1 MTLFL
6 HTVRLAVQQ
15 QITYR
20 AATFAGLATNFFFG
34 LLRIAVLIALY
45 RGESEVNGMT
55 LQGAITFVVL
65 SQGLITFLSIFGTFD
80 IMNSVYSGAI
90 ASDLLRP
97 WSLYANWM
105 ARDFGRA
112 LVNLVLRG
120 LLLVAMIAPFYP
132 MVVPSRLE
140 QWVGF
145 ILALLL
151 GWQVSYAWRFLVN
164 LASFWTPDARGFAR
178 LAYILMQLLSGFIM
192 PLRLYPNWFAELC
205 KLTPFPALFN
215 TSIEAYLGLVS
226 GTELWLAL
234 FNQMLWVIVLAAL
247 VQVVLRAGVRKLV
260 IQGG

>member
-34 LLRIAVLIALY
+34 LLRIAVLVALY

-55 LQGAITFVVL
+55 LQGAITFVTL

-80 IMNSVYSGAI
+80 IMNSVYNGSI

-97 WSLYANWM
+97 WGLYTNWM

-112 LVNLVLRG
+112 LANLVMRG

-132 MVVPSRLE
+132 LVVPSSAE
-140 QWVGF
+140 QWLGF
-145 ILALLL
+145 LLALML
-151 GWQVSYAWRFLVN
+151 GWQVSFAWRFLVN
-164 LASFWTPDARGFAR
+164 LAAFWTPDARGFGR
-178 LAYILMQLLSGFIM
+178 LAFILMQLFSGFIM
-192 PLRLYPNWFAELC
+192 PMRLYPDWFADLC
-205 KLTPFPALFN
+205 RLTPFPALFN
-215 TSIEAYLGLVS
+215 TSLDAYLGLIT
-226 GTELWLAL
+226 GPDLWLAL
-234 FNQMLWVIVLAAL
+234 LNQCLWLVILAAL
-247 VQVVLRAGVRKLV
+247 VQIVLRAGVRRLV

>member
-1 MTLFL
+1 MTLFW

-20 AATFAGLATNFFFG
+20 AAAFAGLATNFFFG

-55 LQGAITFVVL
+55 LQGAITFVTI
-65 SQGLITFLSIFGTFD
+65 SQGLIAFLSMFGTFD
-80 IMNSVYSGAI
+80 VMNSVYSGAI

-97 WSLYANWM
+97 WGLYTHWM
-105 ARDFGRA
+105 ARDCGRA
-112 LVNLVLRG
+112 LVNLFMRG

-132 MVVPSRLE
+132 LVVPSTLE

-145 ILALLL
+145 LLALLL

-164 LASFWTPDARGFAR
+164 LAAFWTPDARGIGR
-178 LAYILMQLLSGFIM
+178 VAYTAMNLFSGFIM
-192 PLRLYPNWFAELC
+192 PLRLYPDWFAGLC
-205 KLTPFPALFN
+205 RLTPFPALFN

-226 GTELWLAL
+226 GRDLWLAL
-234 FNQMLWVIVLAAL
+234 LNQLLWIVILAAL
-247 VQVVLRAGVRKLV
+247 VQIVLRAGVRKLV